1 MDGLRVPLV
10 VYDPDEPFE
19 YDQDEIITVSGR
31 LDLTQPKSVIPLN

>member
-10 VYDPDEPFE
+10 VYDSNEPFE

-31 LDLTQPKSVIPLN
+31 